1 MLMWEN
7 MSFSEVYGRIARSSK
22 KKKKK
27 KKEQFHYYIDKSRV
41 SVWEKITNKS

>member
-27 KKEQFHYYIDKSRV
+27 EQFHYYIDKSRV
-41 SVWEKITNKS
+41 SVWEKNTNKS